1 MNSDLEKI
9 DLIRARMGVSYK
21 EAKDALEAAG
31 GDVVLALINL
41 EEKGRNL
48 GERVQARGNELFG
61 QIRGLFSKGQDYR
74 IKIKKGERVVYEV
87 PASVGAMGVL
97 AALASS
103 EIAVLGALGTMT
115 AMANKYTLEIER
127 PGEQERVDQ
136 TNTVRAPEI

>member
-31 GDVVLALINL
+31 GDVVLALIGL

-48 GERVQARGNELFG
+48 GERVQARGNEMFA
-61 QIRGLFSKGQDYR
+61 QIRGLFSKGQEYR
-74 IKIKKGERVVYEV
+74 IKIKKGDQVVYEV
-87 PASVGAMGVL
+87 PASVGALGIL

-103 EIAVLGALGTMT
+103 EIAVLGALGTVT
-115 AMANKYTLEIER
+115 AMAHRYTLEIER
-127 PGEQERVDQ
+127 PGEQEKNEQNGD
-136 TNTVRAPEI
+136 AMYPEI